1 MSGCPIIQDDKIVGA
16 VTHVFIDDPSCGYG
30 IFIENMLPDW
40 LDGMIMSNHV
50 EWCDKY
56 ILIIS
61 PSENIIKF
69 DIKFFERRAEKWDV

>member
-1 MSGCPIIQDDKIVGA
+1 
-16 VTHVFIDDPSCGYG
+16 
-30 IFIENMLPDW
+30 
-40 LDGMIMSNHV
+40 MSNHV

-69 DIKFFERRAEKWDV
+69 DINFFERRAEKWDV

>member
-1 MSGCPIIQDDKIVGA
+1 
-16 VTHVFIDDPSCGYG
+16 
-30 IFIENMLPDW
+30 
-40 LDGMIMSNHV
+40 MSNYV

-61 PSENIIKF
+61 PSENIIEF